1 MREPVP
7 VIIESPVLRQILSN
21 PIIRVLEVGIFFF
34 SNLKFSGMPDSA
46 IEICR
51 IGGCG
56 MEHLVVKHI
65 GYNRFRHSRFIE
77 DTTNGYR
84 MVRGVEVPEYAPTF
98 F

>member
-7 VIIESPVLRQILSN
+7 VISENQVLGQIPSN
-21 PIIRVLEVGIFFF
+21 PIVCVLVVGKFFF

-46 IEICR
+46 IEIGR
-51 IGGCG
+51 IGGGG
-56 MEHLVVKHI
+56 MEHFVVKHV
-65 GYNRFRHSRFIE
+65 GNNRFRHSGFIE
-77 DTTNGYR
+77 DTTDGYG